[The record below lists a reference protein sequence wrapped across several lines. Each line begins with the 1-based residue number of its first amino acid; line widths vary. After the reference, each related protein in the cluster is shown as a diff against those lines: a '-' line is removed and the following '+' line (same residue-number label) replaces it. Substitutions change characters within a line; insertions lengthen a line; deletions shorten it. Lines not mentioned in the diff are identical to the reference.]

1 MENLN
6 LKKKNISF
14 SSYLLSSS
22 GYFNSASIDF
32 PEFLPEFEKLHP
44 ELFRKYRMM
53 EGGGD
58 ESIEILVILCAQLQ
72 DFFLFLEYFFFTKK

>member
-1 MENLN
+1 MD
-6 LKKKNISF
+6 
-14 SSYLLSSS
+14 
-22 GYFNSASIDF
+22 FNSATIDF

-72 DFFLFLEYFFFTKK
+72 DFFCFWNIFFLLKNKGIFNKP